1 MLRKRRTGED
11 KMGTMMFDLSSDM
24 SMAVL
29 FEINEAV
36 SSVTRVEGGR
46 GTTITHD
53 GVIMFFDLTE
63 EESDRIYGMLERRLN
78 ENILAWLNPTYDD
91 DFDDEEEE

>member
-11 KMGTMMFDLSSDM
+11 KMGTLMFDLSSDM

-46 GTTITHD
+46 DTKMSQG

-63 EESDRIYGMLERRLN
+63 EESDRICAMLERRLSKDTF
-78 ENILAWLNPTYDD
+78 AWLNPTYDD
-91 DFDDEEEE
+91 FDDEEEE

>member
-46 GTTITHD
+46 GTTLTHG

-63 EESDRIYGMLERRLN
+63 EESDRIYGMLERRLSKDTF
-78 ENILAWLNPTYDD
+78 AWLNPTYDD
-91 DFDDEEEE
+91 FDDEEEE

>member
-1 MLRKRRTGED
+1 
-11 KMGTMMFDLSSDM
+11 MGTMMFDLSSDM

-46 GTTITHD
+46 GTTMTHD
-53 GVIMFFDLTE
+53 GMLMYFELSE
-63 EESDRIYGMLERRLN
+63 NESDRIYEMLERRLN

-91 DFDDEEEE
+91 LEEKENVMSHISGIREEE